1 MVYLLLIEGPTVG
14 SAGPSSLAD
23 CHGQHNTRGEEG
35 AAWAPSHVHLEG
47 ACTLDLG
54 VLDGKTMEQSLA
66 AAMARPHRLS
76 PRTRAHTDTH
86 THTLLPMHTCMVLSL
101 SCAAGNGQHASPVQ
115 LDACVCWKKVPC
127 GYVTKDAPNVCKT
140 PKGCIGANAT
150 KDASQWC

>member
-1 MVYLLLIEGPTVG
+1 MG
-14 SAGPSSLAD
+14 
-23 CHGQHNTRGEEG
+23 NTTLGERRVQRG
-35 AAWAPSHVHLEG
+35 HLHM
-47 ACTLDLG
+47 CTLRVHAHVCCAPEAKRSTDVCMFGTVDLG